1 MKSICD
7 HPKKDDA
14 CHARQGTT
22 LVSDLAL
29 RRRLAQHVAAEQT
42 NRLAIKDHL
51 WRITAIAQPQI
62 RYKSAGRNREETG
75 MAGFLQ
81 IGVLLAMA
89 AVAGVLIM
97 GIVSMAR
104 GKDAR
109 KQNKLMQLRVV
120 LQGLALL
127 LLFILSL
134 MAVGS

>member
-1 MKSICD
+1 VHCFCCPRSKT
-7 HPKKDDA
+7 
-14 CHARQGTT
+14 GTAPLT
-22 LVSDLAL
+22 YDEVQHRPSQLCGK
-29 RRRLAQHVAAEQT
+29 RNHRLIAKIAIVWLPVASV
-42 NRLAIKDHL
+42 
-51 WRITAIAQPQI
+51 WRSMSPP
-62 RYKSAGRNREETG
+62 GRNRKETE
-75 MAGFLQ
+75 MAAFLQ

-109 KQNKLMQLRVV
+109 KQNKLMQMRVL

>member
-1 MKSICD
+1 
-7 HPKKDDA
+7 
-14 CHARQGTT
+14 
-22 LVSDLAL
+22 
-29 RRRLAQHVAAEQT
+29 
-42 NRLAIKDHL
+42 
-51 WRITAIAQPQI
+51 
-62 RYKSAGRNREETG
+62 
-75 MAGFLQ
+75 
-81 IGVLLAMA
+81 MA

-109 KQNKLMQLRVV
+109 KQNKLMQMRVL

>member
-1 MKSICD
+1 M
-7 HPKKDDA
+7 
-14 CHARQGTT
+14 T
-22 LVSDLAL
+22 
-29 RRRLAQHVAAEQT
+29 
-42 NRLAIKDHL
+42 
-51 WRITAIAQPQI
+51 
-62 RYKSAGRNREETG
+62 
-75 MAGFLQ
+75 GFLQ

>member
-1 MKSICD
+1 
-7 HPKKDDA
+7 
-14 CHARQGTT
+14 
-22 LVSDLAL
+22 
-29 RRRLAQHVAAEQT
+29 
-42 NRLAIKDHL
+42 
-51 WRITAIAQPQI
+51 
-62 RYKSAGRNREETG
+62 

-109 KQNKLMQLRVV
+109 KQNKLMQMRVLV
-120 LQGLALL
+120 QGLAVLL
-127 LLFILSL
+127 VFILSL